1 MKYIKILLQY
11 DGTRYLG
18 WQKQKDSN
26 TIQSVIENRLF
37 QITGENVKLLGA
49 SRTDAGVHA
58 LGQVAVF
65 ATNSHLDA
73 QTIMRALNSLLPKDI
88 RALSLNETD
97 KNFHPRYNA
106 KSKIYFYTI
115 ANSPIVSPFLY
126 RYVWRVPYTYNLDIS
141 LMKKAGKLLKG
152 IHDFSAFRGSGCGAK
167 TTEREIISFKIEQ
180 TEKIDFMTS
189 RIHGDFIKITI
200 EANAFLRY
208 MVRNIVGTLVEI
220 GRGKMGAET
229 ISDAFELKDRRK
241 TGPTAPPNGL
251 FLEKIK
257 YSIKNKF

>member
-11 DGTRYLG
+11 DGTHYLG

-26 TIQSVIENRLF
+26 TIQTIIETRLF
-37 QITGENVKLLGA
+37 RITGENIKLTGA
-49 SRTDAGVHA
+49 SRTDSGVHA
-58 LGQVAVF
+58 LGQIAVF
-65 ATNSHLDA
+65 ATNSNLETH
-73 QTIMRALNSLLPKDI
+73 TIIKALNSLLPNDI
-88 RALSLNETD
+88 KAMDFKETD
-97 KNFHPRYNA
+97 KNFHPRYDA
-106 KSKIYFYTI
+106 KNKTYFYLI
-115 ANSPIVSPFLY
+115 SNNRIVSPFLC
-126 RYVWRVPYTYNLDIS
+126 RYVWAVPYNLDLA

-152 IHDFSAFRGSGCGAK
+152 SHDFSAFRASGCGAK
-167 TTEREIISFKIEQ
+167 TTEREIISFKIVQ

-189 RIHGDFIKITI
+189 RIEGDFIKITI

-220 GRGKMGAET
+220 GRGKMDVKT
-229 ISDAFELKDRRK
+229 ISEAFELKDRRK

-257 YSIKNKF
+257 YSPKNKF

>member
-26 TIQSVIENRLF
+26 TIQSIIENRLF
-37 QITGENVKLLGA
+37 QITGENVKLIGA

-65 ATNSHLDA
+65 ATNSHLETE
-73 QTIMRALNSLLPKDI
+73 TIMRALNSLLPHDI
-88 RALSLNETD
+88 RALDFNETD
-97 KNFHPRYNA
+97 QNFHPRYDA
-106 KSKIYFYTI
+106 KNKIYFYMI
-115 ANSPIVSPFLY
+115 ANSHIVSPFLY
-126 RYVWRVPYTYNLDIS
+126 RYVWRVPYNLDIA

-152 IHDFSAFRGSGCGAK
+152 SHDFSAFRGSGCGAK

-180 TEKIDFMTS
+180 TEKIDFMTC
-189 RIHGDFIKITI
+189 RIQGNFIKITL

-208 MVRNIVGTLVEI
+208 MVRNIVGTLVKI
-220 GRGKMGAET
+220 GRGKMRLET

-251 FLEKIK
+251 FLEEIR
-257 YSIKNKF
+257 YPFKNKS